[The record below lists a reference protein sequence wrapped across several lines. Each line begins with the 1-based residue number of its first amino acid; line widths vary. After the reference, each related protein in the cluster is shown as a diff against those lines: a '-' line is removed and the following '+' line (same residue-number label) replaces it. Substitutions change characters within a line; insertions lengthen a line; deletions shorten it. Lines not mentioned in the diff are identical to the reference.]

1 MTSKH
6 MKKLAGSSK
15 SYQEDRSIDAI
26 HTEKEREFC
35 DNCRKQPPKEQM
47 SSLQYVMFKNVAKL
61 IIGNLSAGLANGNN
75 STKEQS
81 QSSRK

>member
-35 DNCRKQPPKEQM
+35 DNCRKQHPRNKCPAY
-47 SSLQYVMFKNVAKL
+47 STSCLKNVAKL